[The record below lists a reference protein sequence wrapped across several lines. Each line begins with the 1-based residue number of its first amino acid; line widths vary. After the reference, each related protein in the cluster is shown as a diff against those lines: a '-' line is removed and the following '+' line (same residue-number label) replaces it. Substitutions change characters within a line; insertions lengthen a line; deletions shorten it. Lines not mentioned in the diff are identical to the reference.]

1 MQELKELF
9 NYISIKKFID
19 EKTSLKYGS
28 NLSCHIMGKPATK
41 KDSRTS
47 VTDLEKEEIKK
58 SMAKWLTE
66 ALNFVKKW

>member
-1 MQELKELF
+1 MQELKHIFEFL
-9 NYISIKKFID
+9 SLKKFI
-19 EKTSLKYGS
+19 EKRTNLKYGS

-58 SMAKWLTE
+58 SMTKWLNE